1 MAIVFR
7 KIKWKN
13 FLSTG
18 NLFTE
23 INLHG
28 AGTTLIVGENG
39 SGKSTM
45 LDALT
50 FALFGKPF
58 RKVNKGQ
65 LINTITKKDMVVEIE
80 FDIGANKYKIIRGTK
95 PNVFEVYQ
103 NGVLLNQSA
112 EMKDYQEILEKQ
124 ILKIN
129 LKSFC
134 QVVVLGSASFV
145 PFMQLPGGQRREII
159 EDLLDLQIFTVMNG
173 LLKDKI
179 IINNDLVNTV
189 TNDQKI
195 INEKIKLIH
204 EHMLEQQ
211 NNNEKIINE
220 KLERVEET
228 NKKIV
233 DEKDVY
239 QNYGKQITELRE
251 SIADEE
257 SITKK
262 LNKLSSLRHK
272 IEAKVALLSKDVDF
286 FSKHKDCPTCKQV
299 IDDGFRAEAIES
311 KTALIDESQNGLEM
325 LGKEYDSTSE
335 ELKKITQIQSDISD
349 LSMKQFQSKNKIES
363 LIKYRDEIIKE
374 IEGISK
380 QQEEQDED
388 KIVTLEAEYKDVVNR
403 YNEAIEQKQVYSAA
417 AMLLKDGGIKSKIVR
432 QYIPIINKLINKYLS
447 AMEFLV
453 QFELDEEFN
462 ETIRS
467 RHRDEFSYASFSE
480 GEKMR
485 INLAI
490 LFCWRAV
497 AKLRNSVNTNILI
510 MDEVFDSSL
519 GINGTEEFMK
529 ILNNLT
535 NDTNTFIISHKTD
548 QLFDKFESVI
558 RFEKHKNFSRI
569 TS

>member
-1 MAIVFR
+1 MITFKKLR
-7 KIKWKN
+7 WKN

-28 AGTTLIVGENG
+28 ANTTLIVGENG

-50 FALFGKPF
+50 FSLFGKPF
-58 RKVNKGQ
+58 RKINKPQ
-65 LINTITKKDMVVEIE
+65 LINSITKKDMVVEIE
-80 FDIGANKYKIIRGTK
+80 FDINANKYKIIRGVR
-95 PNVFEVYQ
+95 PSVFEVYQ
-103 NGVLLNQSA
+103 NGNLLNQSA
-112 EMKDYQEILEKQ
+112 ETKDYQEILEKQ

-129 LKSFC
+129 FKSFC

-145 PFMQLPGGQRREII
+145 PFMQLPGGQRRDII
-159 EDLLDLQIFTVMNG
+159 EDLLDLQIFTVMNA

-179 IINNDLVNTV
+179 TENNEVVSNI
-189 TNDQKI
+189 TNEQKI
-195 INEKIKLIH
+195 INEKIKLIR

-220 KLERVEET
+220 KLERAEEA
-228 NKKIV
+228 NRKIL
-233 DEKDVY
+233 EEQETY
-239 QNYGKQITELRE
+239 NNYSKQIIELRE

-257 SITKK
+257 SIMKK
-262 LNKLSSLRHK
+262 LNKLSSLKHK
-272 IEAKVALLSKDVDF
+272 IEAKVALLSKDVEF
-286 FSKHKDCPTCKQV
+286 FSNHKDCPTCKQV

-325 LGKEYDSTSE
+325 LGKEYDSTND
-335 ELKKITQIQSDISD
+335 ELKKITKVQSDISD
-349 LSMKQFQSKNKIES
+349 LTMKQFQCKNKIDS
-363 LIKYRDEIIKE
+363 YVKYRDEIIKE
-374 IEGISK
+374 IENISK

-388 KIVTLEAEYKDVVNR
+388 KILTLEAEYRDVVNR
-403 YNEAIEQKQVYSAA
+403 YNEAVEEKQVYAAA
-417 AMLLKDGGIKSKIVR
+417 AMLLKDGGIKAKIIK

-447 AMEFLV
+447 SMEFLV

-462 ETIRS
+462 ETIKS

-519 GINGTEEFMK
+519 DSNGTEEFMK

-535 NDTNTFIISHKTD
+535 SDTNTFIISHKTD

-558 RFEKHKNFSRI
+558 RFEKHKNFSKVA
-569 TS
+569 S